1 MNFDKCLNQPIVC
14 QGLGNKRISPR
25 SQSFNLRSKERSK
38 IRVSVV
44 DSAKERKSREGPP
57 GLSEE
62 TTVLRV
68 WPPFPQDDA

>member
-1 MNFDKCLNQPIVC
+1 M
-14 QGLGNKRISPR
+14 
-25 SQSFNLRSKERSK
+25 RSKERSK